1 MKRLMIPLALAVL
14 ASQPV
19 LADEQLDEQCT
30 PDVIE
35 AKARELAERVN
46 ALTKSNPERAAEI
59 NEELRDMEVKQTA
72 EQLGSECEA
81 YEKRMEHV
89 REAEREADIAPAK
102 KG

>member
-89 REAEREADIAPAK
+89 REAEKEADIAPAK